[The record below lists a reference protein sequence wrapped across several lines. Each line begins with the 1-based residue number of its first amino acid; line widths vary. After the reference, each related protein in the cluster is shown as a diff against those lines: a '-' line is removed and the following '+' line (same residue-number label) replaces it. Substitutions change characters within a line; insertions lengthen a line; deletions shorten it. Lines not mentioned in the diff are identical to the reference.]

1 MGSSARIER
10 MTAIA
15 TPLQATI
22 DPLWFVVAA
31 VVLFLAMAALGPRVS
46 LSLRETRSPTTDE
59 QASLDTLLAAAD
71 LDPPAIHISE
81 TASPSSIKISL
92 HGLPGRRQLLL
103 TEGVLDTLDD
113 STATALLTAE
123 AQRGRLLYL
132 EYRAVASAVV
142 IGVATAMF
150 GGLIAFSNGLFVIAL
165 TALVLFWLGRQLQFR
180 ADRAAAARVG
190 ADALADAFEAVAD
203 HRGVDPEGA
212 TWQTYFEVQPPL
224 GQRIDRLRA
233 NG

>member
-1 MGSSARIER
+1 

-31 VVLFLAMAALGPRVS
+31 VVLFLAMAALGPRAS

-59 QASLDTLLAAAD
+59 QESLDALLAAAD
-71 LDPPAIHISE
+71 FDPPAIHISE

-132 EYRAVASAVV
+132 EYRTVASAVV

-203 HRGVDPEGA
+203 HRGVDPEEA

>member
-1 MGSSARIER
+1 
-10 MTAIA
+10 MTAVA
-15 TPLQATI
+15 APLQATI
-22 DPLWFVVAA
+22 DPWWFVVAA
-31 VVLFLAMAALGPRVS
+31 VVLFLVMAALGPRVS
-46 LSLRETRSPTTDE
+46 LSLRETRSPMTDE
-59 QASLDTLLAAAD
+59 QDALDALLAAAD

-81 TASPSSIKISL
+81 TADPSSIKISL

-103 TEGVLDTLDD
+103 TEGFLDSLDD
-113 STATALLTAE
+113 ATATALLTAE
-123 AQRGRLLYL
+123 AQRGRLFYL
-132 EYRAVASAVV
+132 EYRAFASAIV

-165 TALVLFWLGRQLQFR
+165 TALVLFWIGRQLQFR
-180 ADRAAAARVG
+180 ADRAAADRVG

-212 TWQTYFEVQPPL
+212 TWRTYFEVQPPL

-233 NG
+233 DE

>member
-22 DPLWFVVAA
+22 DPLWFVVVA

-59 QASLDTLLAAAD
+59 QASLDALLAAAD

-113 STATALLTAE
+113 STATPLLTAE

-180 ADRAAAARVG
+180 ADRAAANRVG
-190 ADALADAFEAVAD
+190 ASELADAFEAVAD
-203 HRGVDPEGA
+203 HRDVTPEGA
-212 TWQTYFEVQPPL
+212 TWRTYFEVQPPL

-233 NG
+233 GG

>member
-1 MGSSARIER
+1 
-10 MTAIA
+10 MTAVA

-59 QASLDTLLAAAD
+59 QDDLDALLAAAD

-81 TASPSSIKISL
+81 TAAPSSIKVSL

-103 TEGVLDTLDD
+103 TEGVLDSFDD

-123 AQRGRLLYL
+123 AQRGRLFYL
-132 EYRAVASAVV
+132 EYRALAAAVV
-142 IGVATAMF
+142 IGIATAMF

-165 TALVLFWLGRQLQFR
+165 AAVVLFWFGRQLQFR
-180 ADRAAAARVG
+180 ADRAAADRVG
-190 ADALADAFEAVAD
+190 ASELADAFEAVAD
-203 HRGVDPEGA
+203 HRGVDPEEA
-212 TWQTYFEVQPPL
+212 TWRTYFEVQPPL

-233 NG
+233 GG

>member
-1 MGSSARIER
+1 
-10 MTAIA
+10 MTAVA
-15 TPLQATI
+15 APLQATI

-46 LSLRETRSPTTDE
+46 LSLRETRSPMPDE
-59 QASLDTLLAAAD
+59 QDDLDALLAAVD
-71 LDPPAIHISE
+71 IDPTAIHISE
-81 TASPSSIKISL
+81 TADPSSIKISL

-103 TEGVLDTLDD
+103 TEGFFNTLDD
-113 STATALLTAE
+113 TTATALLTAE
-123 AQRGRLLYL
+123 AQRGRLFYL
-132 EYRAVASAVV
+132 EYRAFAAAVV

-150 GGLIAFSNGLFVIAL
+150 GGLLAFSNGLFVIAAA
-165 TALVLFWLGRQLQFR
+165 ALVLFWLGRQLQFR
-180 ADRAAAARVG
+180 ADRAAADRVG

-203 HRGVDPEGA
+203 HRGFEHEEA

-233 NG
+233 GE

>member
-1 MGSSARIER
+1 MLGLYA
-10 MTAIA
+10 A
-15 TPLQATI
+15 PLQTTI
-22 DPLWFVVAA
+22 DPVWFVVAA

-46 LSLRETRSPTTDE
+46 LSLRETRPPTDDE
-59 QASLDTLLAAAD
+59 QATLDALLAAAD
-71 LDPPAIHISE
+71 LDPTAIHISE
-81 TASPSSIKISL
+81 TAAPSSITISL

-103 TEGVLDTLDD
+103 TEGVLDSLDD
-113 STATALLTAE
+113 ATATALLTAE

-132 EYRAVASAVV
+132 EYRALAAAVV

-165 TALVLFWLGRQLQFR
+165 TALVLFWIGRQLQFR
-180 ADRAAAARVG
+180 ADRAAADRVG

-203 HRGVDPEGA
+203 HRGVTPEGA
-212 TWQTYFEVQPPL
+212 TWRTYFEVQPPL

-233 NG
+233 GG

>member
-22 DPLWFVVAA
+22 DPLWFVVVA

-59 QASLDTLLAAAD
+59 QASLDALLAAAD

-132 EYRAVASAVV
+132 EYRAVASAIV

>member
-59 QASLDTLLAAAD
+59 QESLDALLAAAD
-71 LDPPAIHISE
+71 FDPPAIHISE

>member
-1 MGSSARIER
+1 
-10 MTAIA
+10 MTVVAV
-15 TPLQATI
+15 PLQATI

-46 LSLRETRSPTTDE
+46 LSLRETRSPTPDE
-59 QASLDTLLAAAD
+59 QKSLEALLAAAN
-71 LDPPAIHISE
+71 LDPTTIHISE
-81 TASPSSIKISL
+81 TADPSSIKISL

-123 AQRGRLLYL
+123 AQRGRLFYL
-132 EYRAVASAVV
+132 EYRALAAAVV

-165 TALVLFWLGRQLQFR
+165 TALVLFWIGRQLQFR
-180 ADRAAAARVG
+180 ADRAAADHIG

-203 HRGVDPEGA
+203 HRGVDPAPA
-212 TWQTYFEVQPPL
+212 TWRTYFEVQPPL

-233 NG
+233 TE